1 MHGILPGWNLPRLST
16 DALSKGVGLKA
27 DYLGK
32 IFHAFRFRIEYD
44 KFVEERAYRIHS
56 KDLRDVRAILKLA
69 SGFLKLLF
77 PDLSTATESEFVR
90 YCLEPA
96 VALRQRLRDQLHYL
110 DPEFPN
116 YEILINPEAA
126 PNEVHTAISLEEPA
140 EDSEV
145 LDTSA

>member
-1 MHGILPGWNLPRLST
+1 M
-16 DALSKGVGLKA
+16 
-27 DYLGK
+27 
-32 IFHAFRFRIEYD
+32 
-44 KFVEERAYRIHS
+44 EERAYRIHS